1 MDPTQFLGKL
11 SFRIFNG
18 PRTNLE
24 DFKHIL
30 VGTETSLLKSKKIVG
45 YKTIKCRYMTRNVNR
60 KAYREVFLKKSKLNR
75 AANLQEN
82 TCIKR

>member
-1 MDPTQFLGKL
+1 MDPSHFLGKL

-18 PRTNLE
+18 PRINLQ
-24 DFKHIL
+24 DFKYML

-45 YKTIKCRYMTRNVNR
+45 YKTIKCGYMTKNVNR

-75 AANLQEN
+75 TANLQEN